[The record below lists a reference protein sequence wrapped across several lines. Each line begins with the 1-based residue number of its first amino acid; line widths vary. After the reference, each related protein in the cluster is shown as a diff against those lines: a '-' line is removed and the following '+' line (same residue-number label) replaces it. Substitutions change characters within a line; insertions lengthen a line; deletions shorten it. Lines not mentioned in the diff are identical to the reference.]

1 MKLNP
6 EITKLLKEVDVDL
19 DESILYLLS
28 IFHDLESNCIT
39 DKTIRLVN
47 NLGIVERDYKTNT
60 LLWHTAL
67 YENQNVDSVWDWVNQ
82 YRELFASK
90 NKERAGSKKTCVM
103 RMKLFFSENP
113 HVRKED
119 VLEATTM
126 YLRTVEPQYVKTAER
141 FIYDGQGNY
150 KTSMMSNWIERVL
163 EARLKNKIDPNNKLM
178 K

>member
-6 EITKLLKEVDVDL
+6 EIIKLLKEVDVDL
-19 DESILYLLS
+19 DESTLYLLS
-28 IFHDLESNCIT
+28 IFHDLSADCIT

-60 LLWHTAL
+60 LLWHVAL

-82 YRELFASK
+82 YRELFATK

>member
-6 EITKLLKEVDVDL
+6 EIQKLLVEANIDL

-28 IFHDLESNCIT
+28 LFHNLDSDCISE
-39 DKTIRLVN
+39 KTIRIVN
-47 NLGIVERDYKTNT
+47 NIGIVERDYKTNT
-60 LLWHTAL
+60 LLWHVPL
-67 YENQNVDSVWDWVNQ
+67 YDGQNTDSVWDWVNE
-82 YRELFASK
+82 YRDLFAAK
-90 NKERAGSKKTCVM
+90 NKERSGSKKTCVM

-119 VLEATTM
+119 VLEATAL
-126 YLRTVEPQYVKTAER
+126 YLRTVEPQFVKTAER

-150 KTSMMSNWIERVL
+150 KTSMLSNWIERVI
-163 EARLKNKIDPNNKLM
+163 ENRNKNRIDPNNKLM